1 MSQDLQKNRTERG
14 FDWSGPGEGHVADIS
29 GHGNES
35 SVSIKCG
42 EFDFL
47 DELFPA
53 FNLLAPEFGI

>member
-1 MSQDLQKNRTERG
+1 M
-14 FDWSGPGEGHVADIS
+14 ADIS